1 MLTKEIAVVLALLG
15 FTAYLFISERVR
27 ADVAAIVVLSL
38 LGVLSI
44 TPGFEAVVSGA
55 TLFAGFSSDAV
66 IAIIAVMIISGG
78 LDKTGVMSRLAGW
91 IVTVGGTS
99 EYRIVFLLSFSAGLL
114 SAFVQNIGVIAL
126 FLPVVSRIA
135 ARTGLSVSR
144 MLMPVGFCTILGG
157 TITLVGCSPLI
168 ILNELL
174 RRANGFVPPELA
186 MKPLHLFAVAPV
198 GFALLVVG
206 IAYFVLA
213 GRYILPEDRDKL
225 SALGTRTL
233 DYFKR
238 VYGINAGIDEVV
250 VPSDSPLIGTTI
262 LDAQQRFNVRIIATR
277 YQGRVRISPPVSV
290 KIQPPA
296 VLAVIG
302 EPDDVAAFAE
312 RGGLR
317 LRSRLQSFTDS
328 LLHTRCG
335 VAELVIPPD
344 SALIGKSIRG
354 LRMRET
360 YQLTVLAVYRAGQ
373 TLREDLPNIPFQAGD
388 TLVCHTAWDALA
400 RLEKNRNFVVVT
412 SEYPHE
418 EERPHK
424 LVSALGFFLL
434 SLALVLLSDMRLG
447 AAMLIGAIGMV
458 VSGVLSMDEAYA
470 AVSWKTIFLLAGLM
484 PLGLAVQHSG
494 TADWIAQLTL
504 AIFAHVPEWVLQVV
518 LALMASAFSL
528 VMSNVG
534 ATILLVPVAV
544 SIAVS
549 AGADPTLYALIVAL
563 GTSNCFL
570 IPTNQVNALIMG
582 PGGYS
587 NADFFRVGGI
597 MTILFLI
604 VSLLVLNA
612 VF

>member
-1 MLTKEIAVVLALLG
+1 
-15 FTAYLFISERVR
+15 
-27 ADVAAIVVLSL
+27 
-38 LGVLSI
+38 
-44 TPGFEAVVSGA
+44 
-55 TLFAGFSSDAV
+55 
-66 IAIIAVMIISGG
+66 
-78 LDKTGVMSRLAGW
+78 
-91 IVTVGGTS
+91 
-99 EYRIVFLLSFSAGLL
+99 
-114 SAFVQNIGVIAL
+114 
-126 FLPVVSRIA
+126 
-135 ARTGLSVSR
+135 
-144 MLMPVGFCTILGG
+144 
-157 TITLVGCSPLI
+157 
-168 ILNELL
+168 
-174 RRANGFVPPELA
+174 
-186 MKPLHLFAVAPV
+186 
-198 GFALLVVG
+198 
-206 IAYFVLA
+206 
-213 GRYILPEDRDKL
+213 
-225 SALGTRTL
+225 
-233 DYFKR
+233 
-238 VYGINAGIDEVV
+238 
-250 VPSDSPLIGTTI
+250 
-262 LDAQQRFNVRIIATR
+262 
-277 YQGRVRISPPVSV
+277 
-290 KIQPPA
+290 
-296 VLAVIG
+296 
-302 EPDDVAAFAE
+302 
-312 RGGLR
+312 
-317 LRSRLQSFTDS
+317 LQSFTDS

-400 RLEKNRNFVVVT
+400 RLEKNRDFVVVT

-470 AVSWKTIFLLAGLM
+470 SVSWKTIFLLAGLM